1 MKIELK
7 HQIWIGVFLSV
18 LCTDLSAQNSGPV
31 GKSVKQDEI
40 KKEGLAAEPGT
51 YQFVVIPVE
60 KGDPFTNDYL
70 VMIENYRDDVQDRIL
85 PLTQYTKVRIPSRAT
100 LARADFKPLKEIV
113 YIPNTK
119 PTSQSR

>member
-1 MKIELK
+1 MKKELK
-7 HQIWIGVFLSV
+7 YWFFAAAILS
-18 LCTDLSAQNSGPV
+18 LANTDLCAQNPV
-31 GKSVKQDEI
+31 SKKATQDEI
-40 KKEGLAAEPGT
+40 KAEGKPAAPGT

-60 KGDPFTNDYL
+60 KGDPFTSDYL

-100 LARADFKPLKEIV
+100 IAKADFKPLKEIV
-113 YIPNTK
+113 YTPNNK

>member
-70 VMIENYRDDVQDRIL
+70 VMIE
-85 PLTQYTKVRIPSRAT
+85 K
-100 LARADFKPLKEIV
+100 
-113 YIPNTK
+113 
-119 PTSQSR
+119 